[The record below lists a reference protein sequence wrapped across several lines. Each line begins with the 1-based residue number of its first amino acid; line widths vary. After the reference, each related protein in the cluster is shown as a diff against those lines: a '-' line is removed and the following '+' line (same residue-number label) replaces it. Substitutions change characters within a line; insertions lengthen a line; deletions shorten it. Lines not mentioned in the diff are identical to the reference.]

1 LQETSNKK
9 TALEI
14 MKKELKNG
22 KSLKESNFQID
33 YLLSNQQNQH
43 DYIISILKDTHN
55 FKTASMNL

>member
-22 KSLKESNFQID
+22 KSLKETNFQID

-43 DYIISILKDTHN
+43 DYIISILKDTQN
-55 FKTASMNL
+55 FKTANMNL